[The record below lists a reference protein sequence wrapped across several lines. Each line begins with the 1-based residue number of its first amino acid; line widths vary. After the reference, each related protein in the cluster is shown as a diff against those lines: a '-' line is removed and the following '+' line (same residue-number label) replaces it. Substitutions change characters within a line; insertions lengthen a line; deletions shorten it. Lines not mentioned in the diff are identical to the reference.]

1 MPQQSTIGDVM
12 PTPER
17 GHRIPP
23 VVQLAT
29 LLLLTGAATASA
41 QVHRPTSPVASTVAR
56 DHDYQTLVGSARA
69 LYAQLATQKGLT
81 AATLTAKLAPVR
93 TSLTAWAA
101 RYHVK
106 LNTHRVPA
114 TRLAG
119 TGPIASTKQ
128 VTVEIPHGGTA
139 TCPMEW
145 ASTGVPCGIT
155 DAQIVNNTLICVY
168 DCPDTLNP

>member
-1 MPQQSTIGDVM
+1 MPA
-12 PTPER
+12 PER
-17 GHRIPP
+17 GHR
-23 VVQLAT
+23 VHRVGQLAT
-29 LLLLTGAATASA
+29 LLLLTGAATAGA
-41 QVHRPTSPVASTVAR
+41 QVHRPTGPAASTAAR
-56 DHDYQTLVGSARA
+56 DHDYQTLIGSART

-93 TSLTAWAA
+93 TSLAAWAA

-106 LNTHRVPA
+106 LTTHRVPA

-119 TGPIASTKQ
+119 NRPIASTKI
-128 VTVEIPHGGTA
+128 VTVDIPHGGTA

-145 ASTGVPCGIT
+145 ASTGMPCGIT